1 MSWLRRIF
9 VKSSEAEGVKLV
21 KLRTVRFRHLLRH
34 YGKFLDLQADAAEKQ
49 TGEYVLDKQ
58 YILSMA
64 EILFE
69 VADTVV
75 FDLNVMTNQ
84 RCTSFYPLMDQFH
97 AEIKKS
103 LTSRTD
109 EAKRRKEAGKRSEKR
124 KGAYSP
130 ASEGSLMQAIAR
142 YPLLYG
148 QKGRVACRGVAAGP
162 VFNLSTEKDPER
174 LPAGA
179 VLVATK
185 IEPKAELLRAVQKA
199 AAILTDSGRP
209 TDQIAGAARE
219 FRIPTIVGLQNASE
233 QLMTGTVVTVDA
245 DENTVYLGR
254 LHELLDYYREE
265 RLGPEE
271 ELEYVLLR
279 SLRQAVFPLTIGQGE
294 GTEYGIDECKTLHD
308 IVHLAQEMA
317 GETLTELVTGRRD
330 LRRASIGLNAGF
342 DASMNG
348 IFLNEGQVSAPLDG
362 KLEIRAT
369 KSLPLCAFASGVVD
383 LRRGQGPAMHSP
395 SAVDKI
401 TAIVDDEYAHIILF
415 QPSGFDMVDSY
426 MSESKESNYIY
437 CRFIAGAHEVDLAA
451 GRSKVAGE
459 ILSRLNFV
467 TARTGRGVTGWIGN
481 LPRGELHERLLR
493 IGRLVGCFKEM
504 DAGDWRNPKVQERVE
519 NFILHSV

>member
-9 VKSSEAEGVKLV
+9 VKSSEAEGVRLV

-34 YGKFLDLQADAAEKQ
+34 YGKLLDLQADAAEKQ

-185 IEPKAELLRAVQKA
+185 IEPKADPDRRLISVVGPGGTGKTLLVSEAVQKA

-233 QLMTGTVVTVDA
+233 QLMTGTLVTVDA

-254 LHELLDYYREE
+254 LHEL
-265 RLGPEE
+265 
-271 ELEYVLLR
+271 
-279 SLRQAVFPLTIGQGE
+279 IG
-294 GTEYGIDECKTLHD
+294 
-308 IVHLAQEMA
+308 
-317 GETLTELVTGRRD
+317 
-330 LRRASIGLNAGF
+330 
-342 DASMNG
+342 
-348 IFLNEGQVSAPLDG
+348 
-362 KLEIRAT
+362 
-369 KSLPLCAFASGVVD
+369 KSVWDRKKSWSTYCCAA
-383 LRRGQGPAMHSP
+383 
-395 SAVDKI
+395 
-401 TAIVDDEYAHIILF
+401 
-415 QPSGFDMVDSY
+415 
-426 MSESKESNYIY
+426 
-437 CRFIAGAHEVDLAA
+437 
-451 GRSKVAGE
+451 
-459 ILSRLNFV
+459 
-467 TARTGRGVTGWIGN
+467 
-481 LPRGELHERLLR
+481 
-493 IGRLVGCFKEM
+493 
-504 DAGDWRNPKVQERVE
+504 
-519 NFILHSV
+519 